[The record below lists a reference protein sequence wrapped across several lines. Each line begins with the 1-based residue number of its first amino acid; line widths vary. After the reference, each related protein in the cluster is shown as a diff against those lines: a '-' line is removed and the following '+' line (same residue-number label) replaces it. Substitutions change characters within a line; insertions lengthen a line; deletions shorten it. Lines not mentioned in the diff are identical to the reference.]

1 MSAPPGSRSRAV
13 SPYMLGPNRHSAML
27 NDSLDKQVRR
37 FCWVDLAT
45 VDQGAAKLFYC
56 RLFGWA
62 VQDQRAGEGQFS
74 TFAQREAPFA
84 SLYQLTRK
92 QIEHGVPSHWTPYV
106 SVPDVDAM
114 ASKASGLGGQVI
126 VPPHDVAGLARV
138 SLITD
143 PAGALI
149 GLWQRPR
156 EANGQLPRHDP

>member
-1 MSAPPGSRSRAV
+1 MSAPPGWSHSRAV
-13 SPYMLGPNRHSAML
+13 STDVLEVTRSAMV
-27 NDSLDKQVRR
+27 NDRFEGQVRQ

-45 VDQGAAKLFYC
+45 VDAKAARSFYC

-62 VQDQRAGEGQFS
+62 VQDQRAGEGHFS
-74 TFAQREAPFA
+74 TFEQREAPFA
-84 SLYQLTRK
+84 SLYQLSRK

-106 SVPDVDAM
+106 SVPDVDAT

-126 VPPHDVAGLARV
+126 VPPQDFAGLARV
-138 SLITD
+138 SLISD

-156 EANGQLPRHDP
+156 ETNSQYRHQGP

>member
-1 MSAPPGSRSRAV
+1 MP
-13 SPYMLGPNRHSAML
+13 
-27 NDSLDKQVRR
+27 NDSLEGQARQ

-45 VDQGAAKLFYC
+45 VDAGAAKSFYC
-56 RLFGWA
+56 RLFGWT

-74 TFAQREAPFA
+74 TFAQREASFA

-106 SVPDVDAM
+106 CVPDVDAA
-114 ASKASGLGGQVI
+114 ASKDSGLGGQVI
-126 VPPHDVAGLARV
+126 VPPHDAAGLARV
-138 SLITD
+138 SLISD

-156 EANGQLPRHDP
+156 ETDG